1 MAIFENTTDTV
12 DISLFTIQ
20 VLIICLLAI
29 PIGIVDIKF
38 QNYRTNN
45 VLNRK
50 QRISIV
56 IIQLLT
62 SALYIFALFKM
73 IPNVTNKFQI
83 TLPGMYFPGVFYS
96 LQYNLFVEIQE
107 IIKPLALKVKVL
119 NM

>member
-29 PIGIVDIKF
+29 PIAIVDIKF
-38 QNYRTNN
+38 ENYRTNN

-83 TLPGMYFPGVFYS
+83 TLPGMYFPGIFFS
-96 LQYNLFVEIQE
+96 LQYNLFIEIQE